1 MSAINKMRRSFAPV
15 ALAVAVACALGAC
28 KKDDAA
34 ADAEGSRVLIDA
46 KDGKLDIRR
55 MAEGEVAPPADA
67 GASRALTDLLPMT
80 VIATEQG
87 IAREDFAD
95 AKRLAALIE
104 KADAKHPALSRLKA
118 AIASSETAAA
128 ARVESQKLTAEE
140 EAKRQEELA
149 KKREEDERRAKAL
162 EAEQKAKAA
171 EAQKAE
177 AAREKKDA
185 DARRKAERQRE
196 AAAEAERQRAAA
208 AAAEQQR
215 QQAAAQQPAAQPA
228 RAASSELRPISNPG
242 PRYPQAAQRAG
253 AGGSVQVEFTVN
265 TDGSVGG
272 VRAVSSDG
280 PRQFQREF
288 EREALARSASSS
300 NRAGAKTKSP
310 ARAGLF
316 VACRHA
322 LAGTRPKSP
331 AFPAGSA
338 TPPPSTAR
346 PQGRARSPGRP
357 PTAAGP
363 ATRRG

>member
-1 MSAINKMRRSFAPV
+1 MRRSFAPV

-34 ADAEGSRVLIDA
+34 ADAGAAAAQQAPAPTPESVVSATVTAMSPEQLRDEA
-46 KDGKLDIRR
+46 SK
-55 MAEGEVAPPADA
+55 AYGENRLYAPAGNNAMEYYLALRDKQPADA
-67 GASRALTDLLPMT
+67 GASSALTDLLPMT

-149 KKREEDERRAKAL
+149 KKREEDQRKL
-162 EAEQKAKAA
+162 QEQQKQQAAAQAPAAATPAAQTAAAA
-171 EAQKAE
+171 E
-177 AAREKKDA
+177 
-185 DARRKAERQRE
+185 AERQRE
-196 AAAEAERQRAAA
+196 AAAEAERERAAA

-228 RAASSELRPISNPG
+228 RAASSELRAISNPG

-288 EREALARSASSS
+288 EREALAAVKRWRFQPVSE
-300 NRAGAKTKSP
+300 
-310 ARAGLF
+310 
-316 VACRHA
+316 
-322 LAGTRPKSP
+322 
-331 AFPAGSA
+331 A
-338 TPPPSTAR
+338 TT
-346 PQGRARSPGRP
+346 
-357 PTAAGP
+357 
-363 ATRRG
+363 TRRTIAFQQ

>member
-34 ADAEGSRVLIDA
+34 ADAGAAAAQQAPAPTPESVVSATVTAMSPEQLRDEA
-46 KDGKLDIRR
+46 SK
-55 MAEGEVAPPADA
+55 AYGENRLYAPAGNNAMEYYLALRDKQPADA
-67 GASRALTDLLPMT
+67 GASSALTDLLPMT

-149 KKREEDERRAKAL
+149 KKREEDQRKL
-162 EAEQKAKAA
+162 QEQQKQQAA
-171 EAQKAE
+171 AQAP
-177 AAREKKDA
+177 AATA
-185 DARRKAERQRE
+185 QAPAA
-196 AAAEAERQRAAA
+196 AAAEAERQRAAAAEAERERAAA

-228 RAASSELRPISNPG
+228 RAASSELRAISNPG

-280 PRQFQREF
+280 PRQFQRDF
-288 EREALARSASSS
+288 EREALAAVKRWRFQPVSE
-300 NRAGAKTKSP
+300 
-310 ARAGLF
+310 
-316 VACRHA
+316 
-322 LAGTRPKSP
+322 
-331 AFPAGSA
+331 A
-338 TPPPSTAR
+338 TT
-346 PQGRARSPGRP
+346 
-357 PTAAGP
+357 
-363 ATRRG
+363 TRRTIAFQQ

>member
-34 ADAEGSRVLIDA
+34 ADAGAAAAQQAPAPTPESVVSATVTAMSPEQLRDEA
-46 KDGKLDIRR
+46 SK
-55 MAEGEVAPPADA
+55 AYGENRLYAPAGNNAMEYYLALRDKQPADA
-67 GASRALTDLLPMT
+67 GASSALTDLLPMT

-149 KKREEDERRAKAL
+149 KKREEDQRKL
-162 EAEQKAKAA
+162 QEQQKQQAAAQAPAAATPAAPAAAAA
-171 EAQKAE
+171 E
-177 AAREKKDA
+177 
-185 DARRKAERQRE
+185 AERQRE

-253 AGGSVQVEFTVN
+253 AGGSGQVEFTVN

-280 PRQFQREF
+280 PRQFQRDF
-288 EREALARSASSS
+288 EREALAAVKRWRFQPVSE
-300 NRAGAKTKSP
+300 
-310 ARAGLF
+310 
-316 VACRHA
+316 
-322 LAGTRPKSP
+322 
-331 AFPAGSA
+331 A
-338 TPPPSTAR
+338 TT
-346 PQGRARSPGRP
+346 
-357 PTAAGP
+357 
-363 ATRRG
+363 TRRTIAFQQ

>member
-34 ADAEGSRVLIDA
+34 ADAGAAAAQQAPAPTPESVVSATVTAMSPEQLRDEA
-46 KDGKLDIRR
+46 SK
-55 MAEGEVAPPADA
+55 AYGENRLYAPAGNNAMEYYLALRDKQPADA
-67 GASRALTDLLPMT
+67 GASSALTDLLPMT

-149 KKREEDERRAKAL
+149 KKREEDQRKL
-162 EAEQKAKAA
+162 QEQQKQQAAAQAPAATAQAPAAAAA
-171 EAQKAE
+171 E
-177 AAREKKDA
+177 
-185 DARRKAERQRE
+185 AERQRE

-288 EREALARSASSS
+288 EREALAAVKRWRFQPVSE
-300 NRAGAKTKSP
+300 
-310 ARAGLF
+310 
-316 VACRHA
+316 
-322 LAGTRPKSP
+322 
-331 AFPAGSA
+331 A
-338 TPPPSTAR
+338 TT
-346 PQGRARSPGRP
+346 
-357 PTAAGP
+357 
-363 ATRRG
+363 TRRTIAFQQ

>member
-1 MSAINKMRRSFAPV
+1 MSATVTAMSPEQLRDEASKAYGENRLYAPAGNNAMEYYL
-15 ALAVAVACALGAC
+15 ALRD
-28 KKDDAA
+28 KQ
-34 ADAEGSRVLIDA
+34 
-46 KDGKLDIRR
+46 
-55 MAEGEVAPPADA
+55 PADA
-67 GASRALTDLLPMT
+67 GASSALTDLLPMT

-149 KKREEDERRAKAL
+149 KKREEDQRKL
-162 EAEQKAKAA
+162 QEQQKQQAAAQAPAATPAAQTAAAA
-171 EAQKAE
+171 E
-177 AAREKKDA
+177 
-185 DARRKAERQRE
+185 AERQRE

-288 EREALARSASSS
+288 EREALAAVKRW
-300 NRAGAKTKSP
+300 RFQP
-310 ARAGLF
+310 
-316 VACRHA
+316 VAE
-322 LAGTRPKSP
+322 
-331 AFPAGSA
+331 
-338 TPPPSTAR
+338 ST
-346 PQGRARSPGRP
+346 
-357 PTAAGP
+357 T
-363 ATRRG
+363 TRRTISFQQ